1 MGVTLMINY
10 KVTYH
15 NDCGAWVDPNP
26 TVKIFDLHDEMEDW
40 IMEEVQRRVD
50 DIVQNSFDTVSDSER
65 SGLEEEEYYRI
76 KIEEVYN
83 NEIE

>member
-1 MGVTLMINY
+1 MINY

-26 TVKIFDLHDEMEDW
+26 TVKIFDLHDEMTDW

>member
-1 MGVTLMINY
+1 MNY

-26 TVKIFDLHDEMEDW
+26 TVKIFDLHDEMTDW

>member
-1 MGVTLMINY
+1 MINY

-26 TVKIFDLHDEMEDW
+26 TVKIFDLHDEMTDW

-83 NEIE
+83 NEIK